1 MAALERPK
9 IASYEEHE
17 SVWVDTEGKILMEE
31 RIRRICVANPL
42 HILPRSHPHLPSP
55 SIPLCTHTHTDNEDH
70 TFCGIMFPIRVK
82 EYLPVE
88 HILLHS
94 ISVRGRLGNLTVHVS
109 NETADGNN
117 NTTEIPLRANCWT
130 QLYQGKHKMV
140 RTGYA
145 KLEFPQPLLLKPGQ
159 VRLLY
164 VHSTHDGDESIV
176 YDNSNGTGQPRYQD
190 DFITIYSGKAH
201 LSPEPFG
208 QSPVCDS
215 LCCCLL
221 VETC

>member
-1 MAALERPK
+1 MKNMNQFGSIRK
-9 IASYEEHE
+9 VRSYE
-17 SVWVDTEGKILMEE
+17 
-31 RIRRICVANPL
+31 RRICVLRVDSCSPAAHIPHIPSSFILFVPL
-42 HILPRSHPHLPSP
+42 Y
-55 SIPLCTHTHTDNEDH
+55 THTHTHTHTYVDNEDH

-109 NETADGNN
+109 NETTADHNN
-117 NTTEIPLRANCWT
+117 NSTAEIPLRANCWT

-208 QSPVCDS
+208 QSPVR
-215 LCCCLL
+215 CCLRACLLFVEL
-221 VETC
+221 VVL